1 MPPTKHKPR
10 TNDSKVSRA
19 HVREAK
25 QPQRPKNRVA
35 SDAWRQKSQR
45 TKMHMLKC
53 LWGQTRMRACLP
65 ATQKS
70 RTYLQHTPTIVRVHE
85 KFWNG
90 TGAINHDLSEGEVRE
105 TKKERVKEKFVH
117 V

>member
-1 MPPTKHKPR
+1 
-10 TNDSKVSRA
+10 
-19 HVREAK
+19 
-25 QPQRPKNRVA
+25 
-35 SDAWRQKSQR
+35 
-45 TKMHMLKC
+45 
-53 LWGQTRMRACLP
+53 MRACLP

-117 V
+117 VLASLYSLARKHRAWAKRYMDKTNANKTYANVHAHADLAHDARIDRPETCL